1 MEETAPLL
9 QDPDLT
15 MRSLA
20 SEEFNAL
27 SDALSKTVKTI
38 FPALLIPPSTTCHL
52 SALMELKSGV
62 GGSESSLF
70 LSDLLRMYQRLAH
83 SNNWKSSIVAEN
95 NLESGGIKDAIV
107 EIKGETAYDTLRWE
121 SGVHR
126 VQRVPATEASGR
138 THTST
143 VAVVVSTYPFGN
155 FIRILD
161 IWSGIT
167 SYGRNRYSQGRTIF
181 YGRH

>member
-1 MEETAPLL
+1 
-9 QDPDLT
+9 

-27 SDALSKTVKTI
+27 SDTLSKTVKTI

-143 VAVVVSTYPFGN
+143 VAVVVSTCPFGN
-155 FIRILD
+155 SIKTLD
-161 IWSGIT
+161 IRSDIT
-167 SYGRNRYSQGRTIF
+167 SYGRNR
-181 YGRH
+181 